1 MARRVTSHAEL
12 LWRMI
17 EQARSA
23 GMWAAPPR
31 LVSKH
36 APGNRHNKKGKGK
49 AARDGK
55 SGKTMRELAELVGK

>member
-1 MARRVTSHAEL
+1 MLHLEL
-12 LWRMI
+12 WWSFGGVLL

-23 GMWAAPPR
+23 GMWAAQPR

-36 APGNRHNKKGKGK
+36 AHGSRNNKRGKGK

-55 SGKTMRELAELVGK
+55 CGKTMRELAELVSK

>member
-1 MARRVTSHAEL
+1 M
-12 LWRMI
+12 

-23 GMWAAPPR
+23 GMWAAQPR

-36 APGNRHNKKGKGK
+36 AHGSRNNKRGKGK

-55 SGKTMRELAELVGK
+55 CGKTMRELAELVSK